1 MDSNIINLEKT
12 KDPDTLRKLLL
23 CIVKSVNVNH
33 VYLLKR
39 THESTPEYSFIIII
53 EEMAKRF
60 KKRARATLE
69 ELFAGHSEYDFYL
82 FTLHIISKETN
93 NGTTFFLNNCT
104 EENLVYYNNIYDK
117 QWLFKHVDLHSIVE
131 TSKQNFLKEKE
142 RITSF
147 NKGASLFLKE
157 KNYGQAAFMLHQSI
171 ELGFMVAERYLMGF
185 SFKGHLISDHQNFIG
200 NVAPEFGSLFPRS
213 NEEETTLLNKLN
225 NAYTKTRYALNFKI
239 SKEQVLSIEKKSE
252 KLMDLLAVTIEA
264 EIAKCKNV
272 LRSVYFS
279 EDNSSSIPTSQ
290 KPKSDSSKL
299 EEIYQLSK
307 QNLKLLSPIGAI
319 QEGYYLNY
327 VRVYDY
333 VQLFDTLK
341 SLLNVCILALDEQQ
355 DYTINI
361 SNKESDVKKVLEFS
375 KNLIPL
381 EEGNYLDR
389 MRELILSKE
398 DNSI

>member
-1 MDSNIINLEKT
+1 MNSNIINLERT
-12 KDPDTLRKLLL
+12 KNPDAIRKLLM

-33 VYLLKR
+33 IYLLNGTQKNTFDYR
-39 THESTPEYSFIIII
+39 FIIII

-69 ELFAGHSEYDFYL
+69 DLFSEHSEYDFYL
-82 FTLHIISKETN
+82 FTLHIISRETN
-93 NGTTFFLNNCT
+93 NGTPFFLNNCNQ
-104 EENLVYYNNIYDK
+104 ENLVYYNNRYDR
-117 QWLFKHVDLHSIVE
+117 QWLFKQVDLGSIVE
-131 TSKQNFLKEKE
+131 TSKQNFSFEKE
-142 RITSF
+142 RIEAFKT
-147 NKGASLFLKE
+147 GASFFLKE
-157 KNYGQAAFMLHQSI
+157 QYYGQAAFMLHQSI
-171 ELGFMVAERYLMGF
+171 ELGLMIAERYLMGF

-200 NVAPEFGSLFPRS
+200 NVAPEFGGLFPRR
-213 NEEETTLLNKLN
+213 NEEETALLNKLN

-239 SKEQVLSIEKKSE
+239 SKAQVLSIEKKSE
-252 KLMDLLAVTIEA
+252 KLMDLLAITIET
-264 EIAKCKNV
+264 EISKCENV
-272 LRSVYFS
+272 LQSVYFS
-279 EDNSSSIPTSQ
+279 LDNPSSIPTSQ
-290 KPKSDSSKL
+290 KPKSEPSKL
-299 EEIYQLSK
+299 EEIYRLSK
-307 QNLKLLSPIGAI
+307 ENLKLLTPIGGI

-341 SLLNVCILALDEQQ
+341 SMLNVCILALDEQQ
-355 DYTINI
+355 DYTNNI
-361 SNKESDVKKVLEFS
+361 LNKESDVKKVLEFS